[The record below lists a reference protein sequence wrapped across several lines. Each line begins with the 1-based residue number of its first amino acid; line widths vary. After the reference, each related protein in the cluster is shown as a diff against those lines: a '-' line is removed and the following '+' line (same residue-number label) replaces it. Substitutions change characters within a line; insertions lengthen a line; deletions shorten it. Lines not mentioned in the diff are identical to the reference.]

1 MRKIILSGLVASA
14 ILTSAVAEEF
24 YITPTIGKVIR
35 ESSELEKDSI
45 FGVRVGMP
53 TTTTYVTDTV
63 ELAYDRQNSV
73 GYNGIADSTS
83 INRLSGNAL
92 KHYKHFKEV
101 TPYGLVGLGFEHI
114 VDDKLSTDDSLFVN
128 IGAGV
133 KYKLQNNMSLMTD
146 VRHIIRFDE
155 FDSHTVWNI
164 GLVIPFGAKK
174 TETKVV
180 IAEKKVE
187 PIVETKIIAE
197 IKPEPAIVK
206 VAPLDSDKDGII
218 DELDK
223 CPTSHMGAKVDA
235 NGCCLDS
242 DKDGI
247 KDFADKCPTS
257 HMGAKVDANG
267 CCLDS
272 DKDGVKD
279 FADKCP
285 NTPAGFAVD
294 ASGCEISYNLKINFD
309 TNKANIKPEYEN
321 DIAKFVVFMKTF
333 GNYKAEIQGY
343 TDNRGNAKLN
353 KSLSQKRADS
363 LKAKFVHDGIS
374 ADRLT
379 AIGYGEEKPVASNDT
394 TEGQNANRR
403 IDMNLSK

>member
-242 DKDGI
+242 DKDG
-247 KDFADKCPTS
+247 
-257 HMGAKVDANG
+257 
-267 CCLDS
+267 
-272 DKDGVKD
+272 VKD